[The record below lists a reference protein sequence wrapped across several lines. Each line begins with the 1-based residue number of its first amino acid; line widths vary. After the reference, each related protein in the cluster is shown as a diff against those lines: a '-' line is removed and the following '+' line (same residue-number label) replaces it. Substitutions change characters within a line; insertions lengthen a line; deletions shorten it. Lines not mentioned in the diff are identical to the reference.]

1 MLTFQ
6 GQKKTALMMIG
17 RPNQEQTTAT
27 AVPKLQNSNNFNEIM
42 KIYNDTHLSK
52 FTGNDGNTRF
62 HRRYHSN
69 LRAGATNARAKTEME
84 EEDYTNYVDATGEV
98 ADDCV
103 SESLN
108 ILN

>member
-1 MLTFQ
+1 MK
-6 GQKKTALMMIG
+6 GQKKAALLMIG
-17 RPNQEQTTAT
+17 RPNQEVNAAT
-27 AVPKLQNSNNFNEIM
+27 AVTKLQNSNNFNDIM

-69 LRAGATNARAKTEME
+69 VRAGTTNARAKTEME
-84 EEDYTNYVDATGEV
+84 EEDYDNR
-98 ADDCV
+98 ADDDDECV